1 MGLCGPRSSVPGRMV
16 EPRSHLEPALRRW
29 LALLAVSALAVVA
42 FGLWQVS
49 PGNGGSGV
57 AMIVIAVV
65 DVAFV
70 YYLVRRRRGQ

>member
-1 MGLCGPRSSVPGRMV
+1 MV
-16 EPRSHLEPALRRW
+16 EPRSRLEPALRRW
-29 LALLAVSALAVVA
+29 LTFLVVSALAVVA

-49 PGNGGSGV
+49 LGNGGSGV